1 MENTDIT
8 SEASAENEV
17 DTNANTNLSLED
29 FASSFMEKVETN
41 ANESST
47 EATDDITETEV
58 VDAEEEES
66 EVLSQSNTETE
77 DESEEEET
85 EESDEPQPK
94 GLSKA
99 IKQIGRLTA
108 RAKGAEEEVQS
119 LREEIQSLK
128 SSPAKETQ
136 DQKPALDKVNS
147 LEDLEA
153 LRKEALSAKKWAMQ
167 NIGRDYV
174 EIDGKEYEDQDIRNI
189 LTEAEDHL
197 SERIPERA
205 KYLQEKQA
213 WAEDTAKMFPY
224 IYEAEGSEYERY
236 VQIRQAP
243 QYKTILDTLPNG
255 DFVAGVLCKGIEAI
269 EAKQKTKPK
278 AKKTQALPPDEGGAV
293 APPVQSKDVRQQK
306 AKEKALGKGN
316 VSVRQFAEFLT

>member
-99 IKQIGRLTA
+99 FKQIGRLTA

-128 SSPAKETQ
+128 SY
-136 DQKPALDKVNS
+136 QK
-147 LEDLEA
+147 
-153 LRKEALSAKKWAMQ
+153 M
-167 NIGRDYV
+167 I
-174 EIDGKEYEDQDIRNI
+174 II
-189 LTEAEDHL
+189 H
-197 SERIPERA
+197 
-205 KYLQEKQA
+205 
-213 WAEDTAKMFPY
+213 
-224 IYEAEGSEYERY
+224 
-236 VQIRQAP
+236 
-243 QYKTILDTLPNG
+243 
-255 DFVAGVLCKGIEAI
+255 
-269 EAKQKTKPK
+269 
-278 AKKTQALPPDEGGAV
+278 
-293 APPVQSKDVRQQK
+293 
-306 AKEKALGKGN
+306 
-316 VSVRQFAEFLT
+316 